1 MKSNA
6 TFSFFRRRECLCRHS
21 NPHPRRTWLAK
32 GVRFREMAPGW
43 FAGVAMAGRSSI
55 SVWIIGCT
63 RFRYRGRLNLASP
76 SRCFASRVLPNTG
89 LPARG
94 RGSKSAISKINCLP
108 SRDCKERYSRAR
120 FFALDAGLQV
130 YEVEILML
138 NLSTPPSSKVPFTLS
153 LCEAIVDSRDEP
165 VDTRDSE
172 AV

>member
-63 RFRYRGRLNLASP
+63 RF
-76 SRCFASRVLPNTG
+76 FT
-89 LPARG
+89 
-94 RGSKSAISKINCLP
+94 
-108 SRDCKERYSRAR
+108 
-120 FFALDAGLQV
+120 LDAGLQV